1 MRNDTRPGFKS
12 SCFLSP
18 IFMANGK
25 WEWYRNARRNIQRA
39 RTGLRRWIIVT
50 QMRDGRR
57 SVQKID
63 SWVVKVSV
71 SPHLTTS
78 SSRRY

>member
-12 SCFLSP
+12 SCFLLP

-25 WEWYRNARRNIQRA
+25 WEWCRNARRNIYRT

-71 SPHLTTS
+71 STHLTTS